1 VQEARQLAGP
11 EALLDLLLEPPDEE
25 HLAEE
30 ILELL
35 PRERFPFLD
44 FRHVSEFIDGL
55 PYAAAVALLE
65 QWREIQAQLPERW
78 ALARLSLTIEDE
90 GDCDRAAFLL
100 GPANPGRRGKQIR
113 FRAGRGG
120 TGPSPHL
127 VQRLLARLDGERID
141 GKLELLGA
149 DEPPATP
156 APLRPTL
163 AAAWDEELARL
174 PPDWS
179 DLYCEVRLTSTDY
192 LERAALLMAPLNPAR
207 YGGETGF
214 RFRVARTF
222 GYGASPEMTRRCFE
236 RLDEAG
242 IPGTLRILRML
253 ADTHPNATQGPVWY
267 VGGRSV

>member
-1 VQEARQLAGP
+1 MALQDQWQEI
-11 EALLDLLLEPPDEE
+11 
-25 HLAEE
+25 HS
-30 ILELL
+30 
-35 PRERFPFLD
+35 
-44 FRHVSEFIDGL
+44 H
-55 PYAAAVALLE
+55 
-65 QWREIQAQLPERW
+65 LPERW
-78 ALARLSLTIEDE
+78 ADARLSLTIEDDA
-90 GDCDRAAFLL
+90 DCDRAAFLL

-113 FRAGRGG
+113 FEAGHGG
-120 TGPSPHL
+120 KGPSANL
-127 VQRLLARLDGERID
+127 VGRLLRRLDGERID

-149 DEPPATP
+149 DETSQ
-156 APLRPTL
+156 APEAVRPSL
-163 AAAWDEELARL
+163 AAAWEEELARL

-214 RFRVARTF
+214 RFRVARSF
-222 GYGASPEMTRRCFE
+222 GYGASAEMMRRCLQ

-242 IPGTLRILRML
+242 IPGTLRLLRVL